1 LTLSD
6 LLVDHVGIINRGE
19 DEAVEFYKNLLGMEK
34 IKESSVPAELSRR
47 LFNLFQEIRVVVFGR
62 VGGGMKIEVF
72 IIPGST
78 PPTPNIPHF
87 SLHVLHFPDLL
98 KRLNQAGAKVITGQH
113 GDKTV
118 YFTEDFSGNRI
129 EIKPLSP

>member
-1 LTLSD
+1 MTLSD

-62 VGGGMKIEVF
+62 VGGV
-72 IIPGST
+72 
-78 PPTPNIPHF
+78 
-87 SLHVLHFPDLL
+87 
-98 KRLNQAGAKVITGQH
+98 
-113 GDKTV
+113 
-118 YFTEDFSGNRI
+118 
-129 EIKPLSP
+129 